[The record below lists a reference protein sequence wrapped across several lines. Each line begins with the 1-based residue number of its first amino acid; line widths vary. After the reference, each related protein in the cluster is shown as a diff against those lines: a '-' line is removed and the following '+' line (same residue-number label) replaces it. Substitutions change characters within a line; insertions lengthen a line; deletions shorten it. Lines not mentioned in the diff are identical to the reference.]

1 MNLDA
6 GRSIGSRTIGKNI
19 RRNLFAR
26 IVLFA
31 SLLALPGII
40 ALIPC
45 APAFGMVRTLPLP
58 DQDGEASR
66 ALDEARQ
73 AYDASQ
79 YAHAVELL
87 KNFAATHSQ
96 SSESALWMLKSYYE
110 MWQMDA
116 AIASGEQAAELQPS
130 SSEIHMWLGRA
141 YGRKAER
148 AAFLSAMSLA
158 KKARREFETAVHLD
172 AANFEAQQDLVE
184 YYCSAPGI
192 MGGGEEKAQKQIAAI
207 AALDAAEAHFARA
220 ECWSDQKEW
229 ARADAEFQVALRAN
243 QKRPFVFFEIAD
255 YFTTRRHPDRIL
267 EASGGGAKLSPGD
280 PRADFYRGVAL
291 VMKNEELG
299 DAESFLNSYLNKAPK
314 RMDYPSY
321 SAAHEWLGHLHEHQG
336 NARKAAKEYQAALD
350 ADPRNKTAREALRR
364 LAH

>member
-1 MNLDA
+1 MNSDA
-6 GRSIGSRTIGKNI
+6 ERSIPSWTIGKNI
-19 RRNLFAR
+19 LRNLFAR
-26 IVLFA
+26 LVLFA
-31 SLLALPGII
+31 CVLALARLISLI
-40 ALIPC
+40 AC
-45 APAFGMVRTLPLP
+45 TTAFAMVRASPLP
-58 DQDGEASR
+58 DQDGEAAR
-66 ALDEARQ
+66 VLDEARQ
-73 AYDASQ
+73 AYNASQ
-79 YAHAVELL
+79 YAHGVELL

-96 SSESALWMLKSYYE
+96 SPESALWMLKSYYE
-110 MWQMDA
+110 LWQMDA
-116 AIASGEQAAELQPS
+116 AIASGEKAAELQPG

-158 KKARREFETAVHLD
+158 KRARREFETAVQLD

-207 AALDAAEAHFARA
+207 AALDSAEAHFARA

-243 QKRPFVFFEIAD
+243 QKRPFVLFEIAD

-267 EASGGGAKLSPGD
+267 EASEAGERLSPGD
-280 PRADFYRGVAL
+280 PRSDFYRGVAL
-291 VMKNEELG
+291 VMKKEKLG
-299 DAESFLNSYLNKAPK
+299 DAESLLNSYLNKAPK

-321 SAAHEWLGHLHEHQG
+321 AAAHEWLGHLHERQG
-336 NARKAAKEYQAALD
+336 NARKAAKEYQFALD

-364 LAH
+364 LAQ